1 MNLDTRIFLDIN
13 DFARNTPWLHPI
25 MSGYANYGIVL
36 FAILLVAGWWIARRP
51 ASTEKMTAAVWAPIG
66 ALAALAINQPIS
78 SAVNET
84 RPCNALHDIVVLHCN
99 TDGSF
104 PSDHA
109 MMAGAVAAGLWLV
122 DRRLGVLA
130 TLAALLMAFTR
141 VYIAAHYPQD
151 VLAGLG
157 LGAVVSLAGF
167 WLSRPVL
174 RWLLGRIARTPMRIL
189 ITAPAQ
195 STVVQ
200 GNSR

>member
-25 MSGYANYGIVL
+25 MSGYANYGVAL
-36 FAILLVAGWWIARRP
+36 FAILLLAGWWVALRQVSR
-51 ASTEKMTAAVWAPIG
+51 EKMVAAVWAPLG

-78 SAVNET
+78 GAVNET

-122 DRRLGVLA
+122 DRRLSVLA
-130 TLAALLMAFTR
+130 TVAALLMAFTR

-151 VLAGLG
+151 VLAGLV

-167 WLSRPVL
+167 WLARPAL
-174 RWLLGRIARTPMRIL
+174 RWLLTQLTHTPLRIL
-189 ITAPAQ
+189 ITAQ
-195 STVVQ
+195 STAAQ
-200 GNSR
+200 ENSR